1 MVSMTYAGYLEP
13 MAEFPGK
20 SDWCLLASSA
30 SIRPPLRRTWGR
42 GMKTEPA
49 HPKPDRRLR
58 SWKEIAQFFGKDER
72 TVKRWEV
79 QRGLPVHRVPGGSRT
94 SVYAYAHELEDWLKS
109 PPAEAVPPSDAEAE
123 PEPAIEIAPPPK
135 GFRLSYGQG
144 AIGLLALAFV
154 IATGVILFYR
164 LVPPTTI
171 SGGDDEVT
179 EPLAPSIH
187 DLYLAGRYNLS
198 TRTPEGLTRALEQFT
213 QIIARDPN
221 HAGAY
226 AELANTYNL
235 LPQYALMPADIAY
248 PQAKTAAERAIRLD
262 AKLAAGYS
270 ALGFTEFFWS
280 RDFSRSKALFEQA
293 LALDPNSAQTYAWYA
308 MTIMHWGEF
317 GKALAAISKAQELDP
332 ESRAVLANK
341 ALMLFHA
348 GNTKE
353 AIAILKE
360 LRRTAPGHLATHFYL
375 ATMYL
380 DEEDYEGYLRE
391 SLKAAELQKNDSMRK
406 IFAAAQKGYQADG
419 ARGLFA
425 AMLDEQRLQFD
436 QGREQAFNVARTAGV
451 IGDAETAMAYLRKSK
466 EIGETD
472 ILAIRIDRSFKKLW
486 QNEDFRALAAEIG
499 FPFPQTAGLPAQTV
513 PQ

>member
-1 MVSMTYAGYLEP
+1 MTGRTAN
-13 MAEFPGK
+13 
-20 SDWCLLASSA
+20 
-30 SIRPPLRRTWGR
+30 PP
-42 GMKTEPA
+42 
-49 HPKPDRRLR
+49 PDRRLR
-58 SWKEIAQFFGKDER
+58 SWKEIAHFFGKDER
-72 TVKRWEV
+72 TVKRWEA
-79 QRGLPVHRVPGGSRT
+79 QRGLPVHRVPGSTRT
-94 SVYAYAHELEDWLKS
+94 SVYAYARELEEWLKKPS
-109 PPAEAVPPSDAEAE
+109 PALAPEEPAPA
-123 PEPAIEIAPPPK
+123 PEPAIEVAAPPPRFLL
-135 GFRLSYGQG
+135 FRAQAAVLLLGLLL
-144 AIGLLALAFV
+144 AIGAVSAFLYRSAPQPAV
-154 IATGVILFYR
+154 I
-164 LVPPTTI
+164 
-171 SGGDDEVT
+171 GDDTVT
-179 EPLAPSIH
+179 EPLSPSIH

-262 AKLAAGYS
+262 GKLAAGYS
-270 ALGFTEFFWS
+270 ALAFTEFFWS
-280 RDFSRSKALFEQA
+280 RDFARSEQLFEQA

-308 MTIMHWGEF
+308 LTIMHSGEF

-332 ESRAVLANK
+332 ESRAILANK

-348 GNTKE
+348 GNSKE
-353 AIAILKE
+353 AIAVLKE

-391 SLKAAELQKNDSMRK
+391 SLKAAELQRNDAMRRT
-406 IFAAAQKGYQADG
+406 FEAAQKGYQADG

-425 AMLDEQRLQFD
+425 ALLDAQRLQFD
-436 QGREQAFNVARTAGV
+436 HGREQAFNVARTAGV
-451 IGDAETAMAYLRKSK
+451 IGDADTAMAYLRKSK

-486 QNEDFRALAAEIG
+486 PNEDFRALAAEIG

>member
-1 MVSMTYAGYLEP
+1 
-13 MAEFPGK
+13 
-20 SDWCLLASSA
+20 
-30 SIRPPLRRTWGR
+30 
-42 GMKTEPA
+42 MKTEPA
-49 HPKPDRRLR
+49 HPRPDRRLR

-94 SVYAYAHELEDWLKS
+94 SVYAYAHELEEWLKT
-109 PPAEAVPPSDAEAE
+109 PPAEAAPPSDPEPEVAPE
-123 PEPAIEIAPPPK
+123 PEPAIETAPPPK
-135 GFRLSYGQG
+135 GFRLSYRQG

-154 IATGVILFYR
+154 IAAGVSLLYR
-164 LVPPTTI
+164 PAPPTI
-171 SGGDDEVT
+171 LSGGDDEVT

-262 AKLAAGYS
+262 PKLAAGYS

-280 RDFSRSKALFEQA
+280 RDFSRSKDLFEQA

-332 ESRAVLANK
+332 ESRAILANK

-348 GNTKE
+348 GNTKD

-391 SLKAAELQKNDSMRK
+391 SLKAAELQKNDAMRK
-406 IFAAAQKGYQADG
+406 IFEAAQKGYQADG

-466 EIGETD
+466 ERGETD

-499 FPFPQTAGLPAQTV
+499 FPFPQTAGLPAQTI

>member
-1 MVSMTYAGYLEP
+1 MT
-13 MAEFPGK
+13 GK
-20 SDWCLLASSA
+20 TVN
-30 SIRPPLRRTWGR
+30 PP
-42 GMKTEPA
+42 
-49 HPKPDRRLR
+49 PDRRLR
-58 SWKEIAQFFGKDER
+58 SWKEIAHFFGKDER
-72 TVKRWEV
+72 TVKRWEA
-79 QRGLPVHRVPGGSRT
+79 QRGLPVHRVPGSSRT
-94 SVYAYAHELEDWLKS
+94 SVYAYARELEEWLKK
-109 PPAEAVPPSDAEAE
+109 PGTALAPEEPAPA
-123 PEPAIEIAPPPK
+123 PEPADEIAAPPPR
-135 GFRLSYGQG
+135 FALSRAQG
-144 AIGLLALAFV
+144 AVLLLGLLLVIGAVSALLYRSAPPPA
-154 IATGVILFYR
+154 IA
-164 LVPPTTI
+164 
-171 SGGDDEVT
+171 GDDETVT
-179 EPLAPSIH
+179 EPLSPSIH

-262 AKLAAGYS
+262 SKLAAGYS
-270 ALGFTEFFWS
+270 ALAFTEFFWS
-280 RDFSRSKALFEQA
+280 RDFAGSRELFEQA

-308 MTIMHWGEF
+308 LTIVHSGEF
-317 GKALAAISKAQELDP
+317 GKALAAISKAQELAP
-332 ESRAVLANK
+332 ESRAILANK

-391 SLKAAELQKNDSMRK
+391 SLKAAELQKNDAMLK

-425 AMLDEQRLQFD
+425 AMLDEQRLQYD

-451 IGDAETAMAYLRKSK
+451 IGDALTAMAYLRKSK
-466 EIGETD
+466 ERGETD

-499 FPFPQTAGLPAQTV
+499 FPFPQTAGLPAQTI

>member
-1 MVSMTYAGYLEP
+1 
-13 MAEFPGK
+13 
-20 SDWCLLASSA
+20 
-30 SIRPPLRRTWGR
+30 
-42 GMKTEPA
+42 MKTEPA

-109 PPAEAVPPSDAEAE
+109 PPAEAEPPSE
-123 PEPAIEIAPPPK
+123 PEPEPEIETAPPPQ
-135 GFRLSYGQG
+135 GFRLSFGQG
-144 AIGLLALAFV
+144 AIGLLALAFI
-154 IATGVILFYR
+154 IATGVTLFYR
-164 LVPPTTI
+164 PAPPTI
-171 SGGDDEVT
+171 LSGGGGDEVT
-179 EPLAPSIH
+179 EPLSPSIH

-308 MTIMHWGEF
+308 MTIMHSGEF
-317 GKALAAISKAQELDP
+317 GKALAAIGKAQELDP
-332 ESRAVLANK
+332 ESRAILANK

-348 GNTKE
+348 GTTKE

-380 DEEDYEGYLRE
+380 DEEDYEGYLVE
-391 SLKAAELQKNDSMRK
+391 SLKAAELQKNDAMRK
-406 IFAAAQKGYQADG
+406 TFEAAQKGYQADG

-425 AMLDEQRLQFD
+425 ALLDAQRLQFD
-436 QGREQAFNVARTAGV
+436 QHREQAFNVARTAGV

-466 EIGETD
+466 EMGETD